1 MVNRHVKDLIKAK
14 HTLRSNTLNFSKANE
29 KAYPVINRLR

>member
-14 HTLRSNTLNFSKANE
+14 HTLRSNTLNFSKADE
-29 KAYPVINRLR
+29 KAYPVIDYL